1 VRGPLLKTPSRRCA
15 ACTAFH
21 RCLVTASPAR
31 QLRRSLGIWAIT
43 IYAIGDVL
51 GAGIYAL
58 VGQVVGL
65 AGSGA
70 WLSFVLSALTA
81 LFTGLSYA
89 ELSSRFPVAAGAAA
103 YTQRAYGHRLLA
115 FVVGFFV
122 LASGISSAAT
132 VSRAFV
138 GYFNPFMALP
148 ELPASVAMLALMT
161 TINYAGIRESA
172 RVNFVLTMVEMS
184 GLLLIIAVGFWYAG
198 RLPVAEVVGRMTPSL
213 TPGIV
218 SGATLAFFAYIGFED
233 VANVA
238 EEVRDPSRTIPRAI
252 LIAIG
257 VSCVIYVS
265 VVCAVLVTVP
275 REIAANSGKPLLE
288 VLHVAGV
295 HLPPG
300 VFSVVALFAICNTG
314 LLNLIMASRLCYGM
328 ACEGLL
334 PSALAQVDV
343 RRGTPW
349 VAVLAAFALAALLTM
364 SGGVR
369 VLAQTTSLLLLIVFA
384 VIHVGLLLIKRRQSE
399 ITSREFRTPAWT
411 PVLGAFLCVG
421 LALQYPP
428 DAYARV
434 AVVLALGVAL
444 YSTVGRFTAK
454 GTPVSG

>member
-1 VRGPLLKTPSRRCA
+1 MTESSAP
-15 ACTAFH
+15 
-21 RCLVTASPAR
+21 
-31 QLRRSLGIWAIT
+31 QLRRSLGLWAIT

-81 LFTGLSYA
+81 LVTGLSYA

-115 FVVGFFV
+115 FMVGLFV

-132 VSRAFV
+132 VSRAFI
-138 GYFNPFMALP
+138 GYFNAFMVLP
-148 ELPASVAMLALMT
+148 EIPASLAMLVLMT
-161 TINYAGIRESA
+161 AISYAGIRESA
-172 RVNFVLTMVEMS
+172 RVNFVLTLVEIS

-198 RLPVAEVVGRMTPSL
+198 RIPVAEVAGRLTPSL

-218 SGATLAFFAYIGFED
+218 TGATVAFFAYIGFED

-238 EEVRDPSRTIPRAI
+238 EEVHDPSRTIPRAI

-257 VSCVIYVS
+257 VSCVIYVA
-265 VVCAVLVTVP
+265 VVCAVLITVP
-275 REIAANSGKPLLE
+275 RQIVGSSGRPLLE
-288 VLHVAGV
+288 VLDVAGV

-300 VFSVVALFAICNTG
+300 VFSLIALFAICNTG

-328 ACEGLL
+328 AREGLL
-334 PSALAQVDV
+334 PPVLARVHA

-349 VAVLAAFALAALLTM
+349 VAVVAAFAMAALLTI

-369 VLAQTTSLLLLIVFA
+369 VLAQTTSLLLLVVFA
-384 VIHVGLLLIKRRQSE
+384 VIHVGLWRIKRRKSE
-399 ITSREFRTPAWT
+399 STSPQFQTPAWT
-411 PVLGAFLCVG
+411 PVVGAFLCIG
-421 LALQYPP
+421 LALQYPL
-428 DAYARV
+428 DAYARL
-434 AVVLALGVAL
+434 AAIFALGMAL
-444 YSTVGRFTAK
+444 YGTVGRFTAMD
-454 GTPVSG
+454 TRVSS